1 MTAPATCTISG
12 ALFNSIGA
20 AIVGAKVRASITSS
34 FIDAY
39 GNYIASGIQSSTTTD
54 SNGAWSLAVIQTQN
68 LNQSVTISFIYPLN
82 NNQSQILDYPV
93 VVPNQS
99 TANFSDLVDLSNST
113 AAISGCA
120 TTDNLPEGSV
130 NLYYTDTRADARIT
144 AQKGAANGLAPLDG
158 SSKISSTYLPA
169 IAITDTFVV
178 ASQAAMLALAAQTG
192 DVAVRTDT
200 STSYILAGTDP
211 TILGN
216 WQQLLSPPGA
226 VLSVN
231 SLTGNVVL
239 TTDTVGEGVTN
250 LYFTNARAQ
259 AAISGTSPISVSSGV
274 VSIQTANTSQA
285 GAISSTDWNTFNNKQ
300 SALSFG
306 NLTEST
312 SSVLTITGG
321 TGAVIGSGASIQV
334 KLAGAAQSGY
344 LSSTDWNTFNSKGSG
359 TVTSVSVTTANGVS
373 GSVATSTTTP
383 AITLTLG
390 AITPSSV
397 AATGTVSGSNLSGT
411 NTGDQTIT
419 LTGNVTGSG
428 TGSFATTIA
437 NGAVT
442 NAMLAGSIDLS
453 TKVTGTLPQTNLPNP
468 VTSALSGTSID
479 WSLTNKLGG
488 GYTKTLG
495 ANTTFTFSNATSG
508 QTIVVRLTNTASNY
522 TVTWPTVKW
531 SGGSAPTMT
540 VGAKSD
546 VYTFYYD
553 GTDYFGSAVQN
564 MS

>member
-1 MTAPATCTISG
+1 MTTPATCTISG

-113 AAISGCA
+113 AAISGRA

-479 WSLTNKLGG
+479 WSLTNKIGG